1 MSGDV
6 LVLEDAIGEQVARP
20 AGAPAPNG
28 APVLFERPGVTA
40 RMEEIL
46 RSGEEDTPY
55 LLVDLDVVR
64 DRFQLLARALPEA
77 TIHYAVKANPAPEV
91 LTLLDDLGASFDVAS
106 PGEISRCLGV
116 GADPAR
122 LSYGSTIKK
131 ERDIAWAF
139 ERGVRLFAI
148 DSEAELRKVVAAA
161 PGSTVFCRIASD
173 GSGAD
178 WPLTRKFGCDP
189 AMALDLL
196 VAAARGGL
204 GVGLSFH
211 VGSQQRDPEAWDR
224 ALATVADIHAELRA
238 HDIEPAVVN
247 LGGGFPASYLEPVAD
262 IGTYGVAISASMQR
276 RLGDRRP
283 ERVII
288 EPGRFLVA
296 DAGVVQAEVVLVS
309 RKSRDDTTRWVYL
322 DVGLFGGLAEVLD
335 EAIRY
340 RITTPHD
347 GGIVGPVVIAGPSCD
362 SADVLYERSGYHLPL
377 ALRDGDRV
385 DLLATGAYTST
396 YSSVWFNGFPPLRTR
411 YLPAR

>member
-1 MSGDV
+1 
-6 LVLEDAIGEQVARP
+6 
-20 AGAPAPNG
+20 
-28 APVLFERPGVTA
+28 
-40 RMEEIL
+40 MEEVL
-46 RSGEEDTPY
+46 ASGEEETPF
-55 LLVDLDVVR
+55 LLVDLDVVK
-64 DRFQLLARALPEA
+64 DRFQRLAGALPDVA
-77 TIHYAVKANPAPEV
+77 IHYAVKANPAPEV
-91 LTLLDDLGASFDVAS
+91 LTLLNDLGSSFDVAS
-106 PGEISRCLGV
+106 PGEIVRCLGV
-116 GADPAR
+116 GVDPAR

-131 ERDIAWAF
+131 QRDIAWAH

-148 DSEAELRKVVAAA
+148 DSEAELRKVAEAA

-189 AMALDLL
+189 DLALDLL
-196 VAAARGGL
+196 LSAHGMGL
-204 GVGLSFH
+204 EVGLSFH

-224 ALATVADIHAELRA
+224 ALATVADIHAVLRA
-238 HDIEPAVVN
+238 NDIEPAVVN
-247 LGGGFPASYLEPVAD
+247 LGGGFPASYVEQVPD
-262 IGTYGVAISASMQR
+262 IAAYGAAIGGSLQR

-283 ERVII
+283 ARVMI
-288 EPGRFLVA
+288 EPGRYLVA
-296 DAGVVQAEVVLVS
+296 DAGVVQAEVVLVA

-340 RITTPHD
+340 RICTPHD
-347 GGIVGPVVIAGPSCD
+347 GGLVGPVVIAGPSCD
-362 SADVLYERSGYHLPL
+362 SADVLYERSGYRLPL

-385 DLLATGAYTST
+385 DLLSTGAYTST